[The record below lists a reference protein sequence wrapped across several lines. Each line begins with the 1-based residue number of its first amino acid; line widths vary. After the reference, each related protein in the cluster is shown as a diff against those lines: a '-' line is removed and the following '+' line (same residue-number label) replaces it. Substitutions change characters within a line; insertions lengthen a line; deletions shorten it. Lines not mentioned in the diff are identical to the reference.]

1 MSKHDMTSIGTY
13 IKMVTFTITIKRF
26 FTPKNKTKK
35 KSEINYQKAESM
47 YYNLLSTIICLV
59 HV

>member
-1 MSKHDMTSIGTY
+1 MSKHDMTSIGTYRY

-35 KSEINYQKAESM
+35 NQKSTTKKQRVCI
-47 YYNLLSTIICLV
+47 IICLV
-59 HV
+59 L